1 MLEIA
6 INTRCL
12 IKGYYFFSYS
22 GAMKVFLSM
31 LCLLY
36 AVEGYTF
43 ANKTKLHKDL
53 FTNYG
58 KKFRPGENQAIPT
71 ELNFS
76 FHLRSIKELQE
87 SNGVMGVVGS
97 LGVEWKD
104 VRLAWNPLD
113 YGDDLNQTSVFVE
126 DIWAP
131 YMVLMNPYEEI
142 RPILSG
148 GFSCEIWF
156 NGDVSCLPPP
166 NIFEALCV
174 ADVKFYPFDFKT
186 CTIQLYVS
194 GYYSSDLKFPS
205 NSSTFN
211 LERYVDNGPWDITN
225 TLISVKSQH
234 SKNKRVEILQLKANM
249 QRRSAFHVLN
259 LTPIVV
265 LSGLQILVFLLP
277 NESGERIG
285 FSTTILL
292 AVVVFLTMIQ
302 EKIPEDGNSG
312 VSYLVY
318 KHNLDMALSV
328 FMVVAVVISSYCFNN
343 IDIAKP
349 EELEKTVEENLGI
362 RKKRRNVK
370 IFDFRCAL
378 VFFFLWL
385 TNNLFFYLDIGKRH
399 EV

>member
-1 MLEIA
+1 MQEIA

-12 IKGYYFFSYS
+12 IKGYYFSSYS
-22 GAMKVFLSM
+22 GAMNVFLSM

-43 ANKTKLHKDL
+43 ANKTKLHNDL

-58 KKFRPGENQAIPT
+58 KKFRPGENQTIPT

-76 FHLRSIKELQE
+76 FRLRSIKELQE

-113 YGDDLNQTSVFVE
+113 YGDDLYQTSVFVE

-148 GFSCEIWF
+148 GFSCEVWF

-166 NIFEALCV
+166 NIFEALCD

-194 GYYSSDLKFPS
+194 GYYSSDLKFTS

-211 LERYVDNGPWDITN
+211 LESYVDNGPWNINN
-225 TLISVKSQH
+225 TVISVKSQQ
-234 SKNKRVEILQLKANM
+234 SKNRSVEILQLKAEM
-249 QRRSAFHVLN
+249 QRRSAFHVWN
-259 LTPIVV
+259 LTPIIV

-318 KHNLDMALSV
+318 KHNIDMALSV
-328 FMVVAVVISSYCFNN
+328 LMVVAVVKSSYYHNN

-370 IFDFRCAL
+370 IFDICCAL
-378 VFFFLWL
+378 VFSFLWL
-385 TNNLFFYLDIGKRH
+385 TNNIFFYIDIWEGYQ
-399 EV
+399 V